1 MGFRFMAFEA
11 CGGTAA
17 ARPLGGSPLEICP
30 TGGTQPGSSRKPR
43 YSGRP
48 LTGRFGPPQYPAVA
62 VKVTR
67 PSSPSGLLTE
77 TERAALRRPVFPLR
91 AAIVYSKPTWQPH
104 SRYYGSLLLVSS
116 GAYNHSTAGLQRTF
130 QMSQATGVE
139 TARQAQELHIF
150 HDVAKALTSS
160 LDLDSILQTIM
171 EKMAEYFRPD
181 TWSLLMVDEQKMELY
196 FAIAV
201 GKASEALKS
210 VRLKVGEGIAGHVAK
225 YGEKLI
231 VPDVRSDKRFAK
243 RIDHVTQWETQSII
257 CIPLR
262 SKLRVLGVIQLV
274 NVDMKNFTEQESFF
288 LQSLCDY
295 AAIAIENARAVEKIQ
310 ELTITDD
317 CTGLYN
323 ARHLYKTLETEVY
336 RSARFG
342 YEFSVLFIDLDHFK
356 QVNDTHGHLIGSKLL
371 AEIGYLIKA
380 QLRLIDFAFRYGG
393 DEFVVLL
400 PQTGKDSALVVA
412 RRLRDSLRSSCFCKE
427 EGLNLNVRASIG
439 LATYPHDA
447 KTPHDVIRRADEMM
461 YMVKNSTR
469 DNIGI
474 AQRGVE
480 K

>member
-1 MGFRFMAFEA
+1 MSNAA
-11 CGGTAA
+11 GT
-17 ARPLGGSPLEICP
+17 
-30 TGGTQPGSSRKPR
+30 
-43 YSGRP
+43 
-48 LTGRFGPPQYPAVA
+48 
-62 VKVTR
+62 
-67 PSSPSGLLTE
+67 
-77 TERAALRRPVFPLR
+77 
-91 AAIVYSKPTWQPH
+91 
-104 SRYYGSLLLVSS
+104 
-116 GAYNHSTAGLQRTF
+116 
-130 QMSQATGVE
+130 E
-139 TARQAQELHIF
+139 TARQSQELRIF

-181 TWSLLMVDEQKMELY
+181 TWSLLMVDEQKSELY

-201 GKASEALKS
+201 GSASEALKN

-243 RIDHVTQWETQSII
+243 RIDKVTQMETQSII
-257 CIPLR
+257 CVPLK

-274 NVDMKNFTEQESFF
+274 NVNMNHFTEAESFF

-295 AAIAIENARAVEKIQ
+295 AAIAIENARSVERIQ

-323 ARHLYKTLETEVY
+323 ARHLYKTLESEVY
-336 RSARFG
+336 RSSRFG

-400 PQTGKDSALVVA
+400 PQTSKDAALVVA
-412 RRLRDSLRSSCFCKE
+412 RRLRDSLRASAFC
-427 EGLNLNVRASIG
+427 
-439 LATYPHDA
+439 
-447 KTPHDVIRRADEMM
+447 
-461 YMVKNSTR
+461 
-469 DNIGI
+469 
-474 AQRGVE
+474 
-480 K
+480 

>member
-1 MGFRFMAFEA
+1 
-11 CGGTAA
+11 
-17 ARPLGGSPLEICP
+17 
-30 TGGTQPGSSRKPR
+30 
-43 YSGRP
+43 
-48 LTGRFGPPQYPAVA
+48 
-62 VKVTR
+62 
-67 PSSPSGLLTE
+67 
-77 TERAALRRPVFPLR
+77 
-91 AAIVYSKPTWQPH
+91 
-104 SRYYGSLLLVSS
+104 
-116 GAYNHSTAGLQRTF
+116 
-130 QMSQATGVE
+130 MSQATGAE
-139 TARQAQELHIF
+139 TARQTQELHIF

-181 TWSLLMVDEQKMELY
+181 TWSLLMVDEEKAELY
-196 FAIAV
+196 FAIAI
-201 GKASEALKS
+201 GPASEALKN

-225 YGEKLI
+225 FGEKLI
-231 VPDVRSDKRFAK
+231 VPDVRKDRRFTK
-243 RIDHVTQWETQSII
+243 RIDDLTQMETHSII
-257 CIPLR
+257 CVPLK

-274 NVDMKNFTEQESFF
+274 NVEMKSFTHEEEFF
-288 LQSLCDY
+288 LQALCDY
-295 AAIAIENARAVEKIQ
+295 AAIAIENARSVEKIQ

-323 ARHLYKTLETEVY
+323 ARHLYKTLEQEVY
-336 RSARFG
+336 RSSRFG

-412 RRLRDSLRSSCFCKE
+412 KRLRDSMRASAFCKD
-427 EGLNLNVRASIG
+427 EGLNLNVRASMG
-439 LATYPHDA
+439 LATFPHDA
-447 KTPHDVIRRADEMM
+447 KTPHDIIRQADEMM

-474 AQRGVE
+474 AQRGMV

>member
-1 MGFRFMAFEA
+1 MSEA
-11 CGGTAA
+11 A
-17 ARPLGGSPLEICP
+17 
-30 TGGTQPGSSRKPR
+30 GTQ
-43 YSGRP
+43 
-48 LTGRFGPPQYPAVA
+48 LT
-62 VKVTR
+62 
-67 PSSPSGLLTE
+67 
-77 TERAALRRPVFPLR
+77 
-91 AAIVYSKPTWQPH
+91 
-104 SRYYGSLLLVSS
+104 
-116 GAYNHSTAGLQRTF
+116 
-130 QMSQATGVE
+130 
-139 TARQAQELHIF
+139 RQSQELNIF

-181 TWSLLMVDEQKMELY
+181 TWSLLMVDEQKDELY

-201 GKASEALKS
+201 GAAAEALKDI
-210 VRLKVGEGIAGHVAK
+210 RLKVGEGIAGWVAK
-225 YGEKLI
+225 HGEQVIL
-231 VPDVRSDKRFAK
+231 PDVESDPRFAK
-243 RIDHVTQWETQSII
+243 RIDQATRCETRSVI
-257 CIPLR
+257 CVPLR
-262 SKLRVLGVIQLV
+262 SRLRVLGVIQLV
-274 NVDMKNFTEQESFF
+274 NADIAQFNEQEIFF
-288 LQSLCDY
+288 LQALCDY
-295 AAIAIENARAVEKIQ
+295 AAIAIENARWVEKIQ

-356 QVNDTHGHLIGSKLL
+356 QVNDTHGHLIGSRLL
-371 AEIGYLIKA
+371 AEIGYLVKA

-400 PQTGKDSALVVA
+400 PQTGKDQALVVA
-412 RRLRDSLRSSCFCKE
+412 KRLRDGLRASSFCRD

-447 KTPHDVIRRADEMM
+447 RDAHDIIRQADEMM
-461 YMVKNSTR
+461 YLVKNTTR

-474 AQRGVE
+474 AQRGVM